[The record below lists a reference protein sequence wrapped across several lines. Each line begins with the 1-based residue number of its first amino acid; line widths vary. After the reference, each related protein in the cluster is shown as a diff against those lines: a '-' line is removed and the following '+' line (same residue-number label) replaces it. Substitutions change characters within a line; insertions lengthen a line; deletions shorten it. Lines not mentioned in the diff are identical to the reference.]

1 MSDKPSDQAKEQKE
15 RERKEKEK
23 EAAQKAYLEA
33 QSRHNDEA
41 IRERR
46 NHQSKD
52 TNKFPKPDK
61 FFYF

>member
-46 NHQSKD
+46 NRQRN
-52 TNKFPKPDK
+52 TNKFPTPDK